1 MKIKKLIEKEKN
13 LMKKCKILRRGLKT
27 RFLAKNKGTFQ
38 NKNWKDAA
46 VCKGISQ
53 YFISICVYTLKR

>member
-13 LMKKCKILRRGLKT
+13 LMKKCKILRGGLKT

-38 NKNWKDAA
+38 NKNWKDA
-46 VCKGISQ
+46 VSRRI
-53 YFISICVYTLKR
+53 